1 MRAYNAVKEI
11 FIGVTGE
18 VCFMEFVIISG
29 MSGAGKTSALH
40 IMEDIGYYCVDNIPA
55 SLLQTLY
62 KLCKDSTDNA
72 MKRVAVVVDVRGNGD
87 YEAMYNDLEEFKNNN
102 EGVKILYIDAKV
114 DSLIVRYKETR
125 RRHPLTERLRDGSVA
140 AAVREEQRLLVPVK
154 NLADYGIDTTF
165 MSIKQLRERIISM
178 FLEKSSNSIVL
189 TFMSF
194 GFKYGIPLEADII
207 IDVRCLPNPF
217 YIAELKEHTGL
228 EKCVQEYVL
237 DSEETQGFVKKL
249 IDLLDF
255 SLPLYLKEGKSEL
268 VVGIGCTGGKHRSV
282 TIADLLDKYFMEKG
296 YKCIVQHRDVKK

>member
-1 MRAYNAVKEI
+1 
-11 FIGVTGE
+11 
-18 VCFMEFVIISG
+18 MEFVIISG

-40 IMEDIGYYCVDNIPA
+40 IMEDIGYYCVDNIPT

-62 KLCKDSTDNA
+62 KLCKDSSDRA

-87 YEAMYNDLEEFKNNN
+87 YEVMYDDLENFKKNN
-102 EGVKILYIDAKV
+102 EGVSILYIDAKV

-125 RRHPLTERLRDGSVA
+125 RRHPLTERLKDGSVA
-140 AAVREEQRLLVPVK
+140 AAVKEEQRLLVPVK
-154 NLADYGIDTTF
+154 TLADYSIDTTF

-178 FLEKSSNSIVL
+178 FLENSSNSIMI

-194 GFKYGIPLEADII
+194 GFKYGIPLESDLI

-228 EKCVQEYVL
+228 EKCIQDYVL
-237 DSEETQGFVKKL
+237 DSEETQEFVKRL
-249 IDLLDF
+249 IDWLDY

-282 TIADLLDKYFMEKG
+282 TIAELLDNYFMEKG

>member
-1 MRAYNAVKEI
+1 
-11 FIGVTGE
+11 
-18 VCFMEFVIISG
+18 MEFVIISG

-40 IMEDIGYYCVDNIPA
+40 IMEDIGYYCVDNIPT

-62 KLCKDSTDNA
+62 KLCKDSSDKA

-87 YEAMYNDLEEFKNNN
+87 YEVMYDDLENFKKNN
-102 EGVKILYIDAKV
+102 EGVSILYIDAKV

-125 RRHPLTERLRDGSVA
+125 RRHPLTERLKDGSVA
-140 AAVREEQRLLVPVK
+140 AAVKEEQRLLVPVK
-154 NLADYGIDTTF
+154 TLADYSIDTTF

-178 FLEKSSNSIVL
+178 FLENSSNSIMI

-194 GFKYGIPLEADII
+194 GFKYGIPLESDLI

-228 EKCVQEYVL
+228 EKCIQDYVL
-237 DSEETQGFVKKL
+237 DSEETQEFVKRL
-249 IDLLDF
+249 IDWLDY

-282 TIADLLDKYFMEKG
+282 TIAQLLDNYFIEKG

>member
-1 MRAYNAVKEI
+1 MK
-11 FIGVTGE
+11 
-18 VCFMEFVIISG
+18 FVIISG

-40 IMEDIGYYCVDNIPA
+40 IMEDIGYYCVDNIPT

-62 KLCKDSTDNA
+62 KLCKDSSDKA

-87 YEAMYNDLEEFKNNN
+87 YEVMYDDLENFKKNN
-102 EGVKILYIDAKV
+102 EGVSILYIDAKV

-125 RRHPLTERLRDGSVA
+125 RRHPLTERLKDGSVA
-140 AAVREEQRLLVPVK
+140 AAVKEEQRLLVPVK
-154 NLADYGIDTTF
+154 TLADYSIDTTF

-178 FLEKSSNSIVL
+178 FLENSSNSIMI

-194 GFKYGIPLEADII
+194 GFKYGIPLESDLI

-228 EKCVQEYVL
+228 EKCIQDYVL
-237 DSEETQGFVKKL
+237 DSEETQEFVKRL
-249 IDLLDF
+249 IDWLDY

-282 TIADLLDKYFMEKG
+282 TIAGLLDNYFMEKG

>member
-1 MRAYNAVKEI
+1 
-11 FIGVTGE
+11 
-18 VCFMEFVIISG
+18 MEFVIISG

-40 IMEDIGYYCVDNIPA
+40 IMEDIGYYCVDNIPS

-62 KLCKDSTDNA
+62 KLCMDSSDSA
-72 MKRVAVVVDVRGNGD
+72 MKRVAVVVYVRGNGD
-87 YEAMYNDLEEFKNNN
+87 YEAMYDDLENFKKCN
-102 EGVKILYIDAKV
+102 EGVSILYIDAKV

-140 AAVREEQRLLVPVK
+140 AAVKEEQRLLVPVK
-154 NLADYGIDTTF
+154 TLADYGIDTTF

-178 FLEKSSNSIVL
+178 FLENSSKGIMI

-194 GFKYGIPLEADII
+194 GFKYGIPLESDLI

-228 EKCVQEYVL
+228 EKCIQDYVL
-237 DSEETQGFVKKL
+237 DSDETQGFVKRL
-249 IDLLDF
+249 IDLLDY

-282 TIADLLDKYFMEKG
+282 TIAGLLDKHFLDKG
-296 YKCIVQHRDVKK
+296 YKCIVQHRDVRK

>member
-1 MRAYNAVKEI
+1 
-11 FIGVTGE
+11 
-18 VCFMEFVIISG
+18 MEFVIISG

-40 IMEDIGYYCVDNIPA
+40 IMEDIGYYCVDNIPT

-62 KLCKDSTDNA
+62 KLCKDSSDKA

-87 YEAMYNDLEEFKNNN
+87 YEVMYDDLENFKKNN
-102 EGVKILYIDAKV
+102 EGVSILYIDAKV

-125 RRHPLTERLRDGSVA
+125 RRHPLTERLKDGSVA
-140 AAVREEQRLLVPVK
+140 AAVKEEQRLLVPVK
-154 NLADYGIDTTF
+154 TLADYSIDTTF

-178 FLEKSSNSIVL
+178 FLENSSNSIML

-194 GFKYGIPLEADII
+194 GFKYGIPLESDLI

-228 EKCVQEYVL
+228 EKCIQDYVL
-237 DSEETQGFVKKL
+237 DSEETQEFVKRL
-249 IDLLDF
+249 IDWLDY

-282 TIADLLDKYFMEKG
+282 TIAGLLNNYFMEKG

>member
-1 MRAYNAVKEI
+1 
-11 FIGVTGE
+11 
-18 VCFMEFVIISG
+18 MEFVIISG
-29 MSGAGKTSALH
+29 MSGAGKTSARH
-40 IMEDIGYYCVDNIPA
+40 IMEDIGYYCVDNIPT

-62 KLCKDSTDNA
+62 KLCKDSSDKA

-87 YEAMYNDLEEFKNNN
+87 YEVMYDDLENFKKNN
-102 EGVKILYIDAKV
+102 EGVSILYIDAKV

-125 RRHPLTERLRDGSVA
+125 RRHPLTERLKDGSVA
-140 AAVREEQRLLVPVK
+140 AAVKEEQRLLVPVK
-154 NLADYGIDTTF
+154 TLADYSIDTTF

-178 FLEKSSNSIVL
+178 FLENSSNSIMI

-194 GFKYGIPLEADII
+194 GFKYGIPLESDLI

-228 EKCVQEYVL
+228 EKCIQDYVL
-237 DSEETQGFVKKL
+237 DSEETQEFVKRL
-249 IDLLDF
+249 IDWLDY

-282 TIADLLDKYFMEKG
+282 TIAELLDNYFMEKG

>member
-1 MRAYNAVKEI
+1 
-11 FIGVTGE
+11 
-18 VCFMEFVIISG
+18 MEFVIISG

-40 IMEDIGYYCVDNIPA
+40 IMEDIGYYCVDNIPT

-62 KLCKDSTDNA
+62 KLCKDSSDRA

-87 YEAMYNDLEEFKNNN
+87 YEVMYDDLENFKKNN
-102 EGVKILYIDAKV
+102 EGVSILYIDAKV

-125 RRHPLTERLRDGSVA
+125 RRHPLTERLKDGSVA
-140 AAVREEQRLLVPVK
+140 AAVKEEQRLLVPVK
-154 NLADYGIDTTF
+154 TLADYSIDTTF

-178 FLEKSSNSIVL
+178 FLENSSNSIMI

-194 GFKYGIPLEADII
+194 GFKYGIPLESDLI

-228 EKCVQEYVL
+228 EKCIQDYVL
-237 DSEETQGFVKKL
+237 DSEETQEFVKRL
-249 IDLLDF
+249 IDWLDY

-282 TIADLLDKYFMEKG
+282 TIAGLLDNYFMEKG
-296 YKCIVQHRDVKK
+296 YKCIVQHRDVKNNEV

>member
-1 MRAYNAVKEI
+1 
-11 FIGVTGE
+11 
-18 VCFMEFVIISG
+18 MEFVIISG

-40 IMEDIGYYCVDNIPA
+40 IMEDIGYYCVDNIPT

-62 KLCKDSTDNA
+62 KLCMDSSDSA

-87 YEAMYNDLEEFKNNN
+87 YEAMYDDLENFKKYN
-102 EGVKILYIDAKV
+102 EGVSILYIDAKV

-140 AAVREEQRLLVPVK
+140 AAVKEEQRLLVPVK
-154 NLADYGIDTTF
+154 TLADYGIDTTF

-178 FLEKSSNSIVL
+178 FLENSSKGIMI

-194 GFKYGIPLEADII
+194 GFKYGIPLESDLI

-228 EKCVQEYVL
+228 EKCIQDYVL
-237 DSEETQGFVKKL
+237 DSDETQGFVKKL
-249 IDLLDF
+249 IDLLDY

-282 TIADLLDKYFMEKG
+282 TIAGLLDKHFLDKG
-296 YKCIVQHRDVKK
+296 YKCIVQHRDVRK

>member
-1 MRAYNAVKEI
+1 
-11 FIGVTGE
+11 
-18 VCFMEFVIISG
+18 MEFVIISG

-40 IMEDIGYYCVDNIPA
+40 IMEDIGYYCVDNIPT

-62 KLCKDSTDNA
+62 KLCKDSSDKA

-87 YEAMYNDLEEFKNNN
+87 YEVMYDDLENFKKNN
-102 EGVKILYIDAKV
+102 EGVSILYIDAKV

-125 RRHPLTERLRDGSVA
+125 RRHPLTERLKDGSVA
-140 AAVREEQRLLVPVK
+140 AAVKEEQRLLVPVK
-154 NLADYGIDTTF
+154 TLADYSIDTTF

-178 FLEKSSNSIVL
+178 FLENSSNSIMI

-194 GFKYGIPLEADII
+194 GFKYGIPLESDLI

-217 YIAELKEHTGL
+217 YIAELNEHTGL
-228 EKCVQEYVL
+228 DKCIQDYVL
-237 DSEETQGFVKKL
+237 DSEETQEFVKRL
-249 IDLLDF
+249 IDWLDY

-282 TIADLLDKYFMEKG
+282 TIAELLDNYFMEKG

>member
-1 MRAYNAVKEI
+1 
-11 FIGVTGE
+11 
-18 VCFMEFVIISG
+18 MEFVIISG

-40 IMEDIGYYCVDNIPA
+40 IMEDIGYYCVDNIPT

-62 KLCKDSTDNA
+62 KLCKDSSDKA

-87 YEAMYNDLEEFKNNN
+87 YEVMYDDLENFKKNN
-102 EGVKILYIDAKV
+102 EGVSILYIDAKV

-125 RRHPLTERLRDGSVA
+125 RRHPLIERLRDGSVA
-140 AAVREEQRLLVPVK
+140 AAVKEEQRLLVPVK
-154 NLADYGIDTTF
+154 TLADYSIDTTF

-178 FLEKSSNSIVL
+178 FLENSSNSIML

-194 GFKYGIPLEADII
+194 GFKYGIPLESDLI

-228 EKCVQEYVL
+228 EKCIQDYVL
-237 DSEETQGFVKKL
+237 DSEETQEFVKRL
-249 IDLLDF
+249 IDWLDY

-282 TIADLLDKYFMEKG
+282 TIAELLDNYFMEKG

>member
-1 MRAYNAVKEI
+1 
-11 FIGVTGE
+11 
-18 VCFMEFVIISG
+18 MEFVIISG

-40 IMEDIGYYCVDNIPA
+40 IMEDIGYYCVDNIPS

-62 KLCKDSTDNA
+62 KLCKDSSDKA

-87 YEAMYNDLEEFKNNN
+87 YEVMYDDLENFKKNN
-102 EGVKILYIDAKV
+102 EGVSILYIDAKV

-125 RRHPLTERLRDGSVA
+125 RRHPLTERLKDGSVA
-140 AAVREEQRLLVPVK
+140 AAVKEEQRLLVPVK
-154 NLADYGIDTTF
+154 TLADYSIDTTF

-178 FLEKSSNSIVL
+178 FLENSSNSIMI

-194 GFKYGIPLEADII
+194 GFKYGIPLESDLI

-228 EKCVQEYVL
+228 EKCIQDYVL
-237 DSEETQGFVKKL
+237 DSEETQEFVKRL
-249 IDLLDF
+249 IDWLDY

-282 TIADLLDKYFMEKG
+282 TIAGLLNNYFMEKG

>member
-1 MRAYNAVKEI
+1 
-11 FIGVTGE
+11 
-18 VCFMEFVIISG
+18 MEFVIISG

-40 IMEDIGYYCVDNIPA
+40 IMEDIGYYCVDNIPT

-62 KLCKDSTDNA
+62 KLCKDSSDKA

-87 YEAMYNDLEEFKNNN
+87 YEVMYDDLENFKKNN
-102 EGVKILYIDAKV
+102 EGVSILYIDAKV

-125 RRHPLTERLRDGSVA
+125 RRHPLTERLKDGSVA
-140 AAVREEQRLLVPVK
+140 AAVKEEQRLLVPVK
-154 NLADYGIDTTF
+154 TLADYSIDTTF

-178 FLEKSSNSIVL
+178 FLENSSNSIMI

-194 GFKYGIPLEADII
+194 GFKYGIPLESDLI

-228 EKCVQEYVL
+228 EKCIQDYVL
-237 DSEETQGFVKKL
+237 DSEETQEFVKIL
-249 IDLLDF
+249 IDWLDY

-282 TIADLLDKYFMEKG
+282 TIAELLDNYFMEKG

>member
-1 MRAYNAVKEI
+1 
-11 FIGVTGE
+11 
-18 VCFMEFVIISG
+18 MEFVIISG

-40 IMEDIGYYCVDNIPA
+40 IMEDIGYYCVDNIPT

-62 KLCKDSTDNA
+62 KLCKDSSDKA

-87 YEAMYNDLEEFKNNN
+87 YEVMYDDLENFKKNN
-102 EGVKILYIDAKV
+102 EGVSILYIDAKV

-125 RRHPLTERLRDGSVA
+125 RRHPLTERLKDGSVA
-140 AAVREEQRLLVPVK
+140 AAVKEEQRLLVPVK
-154 NLADYGIDTTF
+154 TLADYSIDTTF

-178 FLEKSSNSIVL
+178 FLENSSNSIMI

-194 GFKYGIPLEADII
+194 GFKYGIPLESDLI

-228 EKCVQEYVL
+228 EKCIQDYVL
-237 DSEETQGFVKKL
+237 DSEETQEFVKRL
-249 IDLLDF
+249 IDWLDY

-282 TIADLLDKYFMEKG
+282 TIAELLDNYFMKKG

>member
-1 MRAYNAVKEI
+1 
-11 FIGVTGE
+11 
-18 VCFMEFVIISG
+18 MEFVIISG

-40 IMEDIGYYCVDNIPA
+40 IMEDIGYYCVDNIPT

-62 KLCKDSTDNA
+62 KLCKDSSDKA
-72 MKRVAVVVDVRGNGD
+72 MERVAVVVDVRGNGD
-87 YEAMYNDLEEFKNNN
+87 YEVMYNDLENFKKNN
-102 EGVKILYIDAKV
+102 EGVSILYIDAKV

-125 RRHPLTERLRDGSVA
+125 RRHPLTERLKDGSVA
-140 AAVREEQRLLVPVK
+140 AAVKEEQRLLVPVK
-154 NLADYGIDTTF
+154 TLADYSIDTTF

-178 FLEKSSNSIVL
+178 FLENSSNSIMI

-194 GFKYGIPLEADII
+194 GFKYGIPLESDLI

-228 EKCVQEYVL
+228 EKCIQDYVL
-237 DSEETQGFVKKL
+237 DSEETQEFVKRL
-249 IDLLDF
+249 IDWLDY

-282 TIADLLDKYFMEKG
+282 TIAELLDNYFMEKG

>member
-1 MRAYNAVKEI
+1 
-11 FIGVTGE
+11 
-18 VCFMEFVIISG
+18 MEFVIISG

-40 IMEDIGYYCVDNIPA
+40 IMEDIGYYCVDNIPT

-62 KLCKDSTDNA
+62 KLCKDSSDRA

-87 YEAMYNDLEEFKNNN
+87 YEVMYDDLENFKKNN
-102 EGVKILYIDAKV
+102 EGVSILYIDAKV

-125 RRHPLTERLRDGSVA
+125 RRHPLTERLKDGSVA
-140 AAVREEQRLLVPVK
+140 AAVKEEQRLLVPVK
-154 NLADYGIDTTF
+154 TLADYSIDTTF

-178 FLEKSSNSIVL
+178 FLENSSNSIML

-194 GFKYGIPLEADII
+194 GFKYGIPLESDLI

-228 EKCVQEYVL
+228 EKCIQDYVL
-237 DSEETQGFVKKL
+237 DSEETQEFVKRL
-249 IDLLDF
+249 IDWLDY

-282 TIADLLDKYFMEKG
+282 TIAELLDNYFMEKG

>member
-1 MRAYNAVKEI
+1 
-11 FIGVTGE
+11 
-18 VCFMEFVIISG
+18 MEFVIISG

-40 IMEDIGYYCVDNIPA
+40 IMEDIGYYCVDNIPT

-62 KLCKDSTDNA
+62 KLCKDSSDKA
-72 MKRVAVVVDVRGNGD
+72 MKRVAVVVDVSGNGD
-87 YEAMYNDLEEFKNNN
+87 YEVMYDDLENFKKNN
-102 EGVKILYIDAKV
+102 EGVSILYIDAKV

-125 RRHPLTERLRDGSVA
+125 RRHPLTERLKDGSVA
-140 AAVREEQRLLVPVK
+140 AAVKEEQRLLVPVK
-154 NLADYGIDTTF
+154 TLADYSIDTTF

-178 FLEKSSNSIVL
+178 FLENSSNSIMI

-194 GFKYGIPLEADII
+194 GFKYGIPLESDLI

-228 EKCVQEYVL
+228 EKCIQDYVL
-237 DSEETQGFVKKL
+237 DSEETQEFVKRL
-249 IDLLDF
+249 IDWLDY

-282 TIADLLDKYFMEKG
+282 TIAGLLNNYFMEKG

>member
-1 MRAYNAVKEI
+1 
-11 FIGVTGE
+11 
-18 VCFMEFVIISG
+18 MEFVIISG

-40 IMEDIGYYCVDNIPA
+40 IMEDIGYYCVDNIPT

-62 KLCKDSTDNA
+62 KLCKDSSDKA

-87 YEAMYNDLEEFKNNN
+87 YEVMYDDLENFKKNN
-102 EGVKILYIDAKV
+102 EGVSILYIDAKV

-125 RRHPLTERLRDGSVA
+125 RRHPLTERLKDGSVA
-140 AAVREEQRLLVPVK
+140 AAVKEEQRLLVPVK
-154 NLADYGIDTTF
+154 TLADYSIDTTF

-178 FLEKSSNSIVL
+178 FLENSSNSIMI

-194 GFKYGIPLEADII
+194 GFKYGIPLESDLI

-228 EKCVQEYVL
+228 EKCIQDYVL
-237 DSEETQGFVKKL
+237 DSEETQEFVKRL
-249 IDLLDF
+249 IDWLDY

-282 TIADLLDKYFMEKG
+282 TIAELLDNYFMEKG
-296 YKCIVQHRDVKK
+296 YKCIVQHRDVKITRCK

>member
-1 MRAYNAVKEI
+1 
-11 FIGVTGE
+11 
-18 VCFMEFVIISG
+18 MEFVIISG

-40 IMEDIGYYCVDNIPA
+40 IMEDIGYYCVDNIPT

-62 KLCKDSTDNA
+62 KLCKDSSDRA

-87 YEAMYNDLEEFKNNN
+87 YEVMYDDLENFKKNN
-102 EGVKILYIDAKV
+102 EGVSILYIDAKV

-125 RRHPLTERLRDGSVA
+125 RRHPLTERLKDGSVA
-140 AAVREEQRLLVPVK
+140 AAVKEEQRLLVPVK
-154 NLADYGIDTTF
+154 TLADYSIDTTF

-178 FLEKSSNSIVL
+178 FLENSSNSIMI

-194 GFKYGIPLEADII
+194 GFKYGIPLESDLI

-228 EKCVQEYVL
+228 EKCIQDYVL
-237 DSEETQGFVKKL
+237 DSEETQEFVKRL
-249 IDLLDF
+249 IDWLDY

-282 TIADLLDKYFMEKG
+282 TIAGLLDNYFMEKVTSAL
-296 YKCIVQHRDVKK
+296 YSTEM

>member
-1 MRAYNAVKEI
+1 
-11 FIGVTGE
+11 
-18 VCFMEFVIISG
+18 MEFVIISG

-40 IMEDIGYYCVDNIPA
+40 IMEDIGYYCVDNIPT

-62 KLCKDSTDNA
+62 KLCKDSSDKA

-87 YEAMYNDLEEFKNNN
+87 YEVMYDDLENFKKNN
-102 EGVKILYIDAKV
+102 EGVSILYIDAKV

-125 RRHPLTERLRDGSVA
+125 RRHPLTERLKDGSVTDS
-140 AAVREEQRLLVPVK
+140 VKEEQRLLVPVK
-154 NLADYGIDTTF
+154 TLADYSIDTTF

-178 FLEKSSNSIVL
+178 FLENSSNSIMI

-194 GFKYGIPLEADII
+194 GFKYGIPLESDLI

-228 EKCVQEYVL
+228 EKCIQDYVL
-237 DSEETQGFVKKL
+237 DSEETQEFVKRL
-249 IDLLDF
+249 IDWLDY

-282 TIADLLDKYFMEKG
+282 TIAELLDNYFMEKG

>member
-1 MRAYNAVKEI
+1 
-11 FIGVTGE
+11 
-18 VCFMEFVIISG
+18 MEFVIISG

-40 IMEDIGYYCVDNIPA
+40 IMEDIGYYCVDNIPT

-62 KLCKDSTDNA
+62 KLCKDSSDKA

-87 YEAMYNDLEEFKNNN
+87 YEVMYDDLENFKKNN
-102 EGVKILYIDAKV
+102 EGVSILYIDAKV

-125 RRHPLTERLRDGSVA
+125 RRHPLTERLKDGSVA
-140 AAVREEQRLLVPVK
+140 AAVKEEQRLLVPVK
-154 NLADYGIDTTF
+154 TLADYSIDTTF

-178 FLEKSSNSIVL
+178 FLENSSNSIMI

-194 GFKYGIPLEADII
+194 GFKYGIPLESDLI

-228 EKCVQEYVL
+228 EKCIQDYVL
-237 DSEETQGFVKKL
+237 DSEETQEFVKRL
-249 IDLLDF
+249 IDWLDY

-268 VVGIGCTGGKHRSV
+268 VIGIGCTGGKHRSV
-282 TIADLLDKYFMEKG
+282 TIAGLLDNYFMEKG

>member
-1 MRAYNAVKEI
+1 
-11 FIGVTGE
+11 
-18 VCFMEFVIISG
+18 MEFVIISG

-40 IMEDIGYYCVDNIPA
+40 IMEDIGYYCVDNIPT

-62 KLCKDSTDNA
+62 KLCKDSSDKA

-87 YEAMYNDLEEFKNNN
+87 YEVMYDDLENFKKNN
-102 EGVKILYIDAKV
+102 EGVSILYIDAKV

-125 RRHPLTERLRDGSVA
+125 RRHPLTERLKDGSVA
-140 AAVREEQRLLVPVK
+140 AAVKEEQRLLVPVK
-154 NLADYGIDTTF
+154 TLADYSIDTTF

-178 FLEKSSNSIVL
+178 FLDNSSNSIMI

-194 GFKYGIPLEADII
+194 GFKYGIPLESDLI

-228 EKCVQEYVL
+228 EKCIQDYVL
-237 DSEETQGFVKKL
+237 DSEETQEFVKRL
-249 IDLLDF
+249 IDWLDY

-282 TIADLLDKYFMEKG
+282 TIAELLDNYFMEKG

>member
-1 MRAYNAVKEI
+1 
-11 FIGVTGE
+11 
-18 VCFMEFVIISG
+18 MEFVIISG

-40 IMEDIGYYCVDNIPA
+40 IMEDIGYYCVDNIPT

-62 KLCKDSTDNA
+62 KLCKDSSDKA

-87 YEAMYNDLEEFKNNN
+87 YEVMYDDLENFKKNN
-102 EGVKILYIDAKV
+102 EGVSILYIDAKV

-125 RRHPLTERLRDGSVA
+125 RRHPLTERLKDGSVA
-140 AAVREEQRLLVPVK
+140 AAVKEEQRLLVPVK
-154 NLADYGIDTTF
+154 TLADYSIDTTF

-178 FLEKSSNSIVL
+178 FLENSSNSIMI

-194 GFKYGIPLEADII
+194 GFKYGIPLESDLI

-228 EKCVQEYVL
+228 EKCIQDYVL
-237 DSEETQGFVKKL
+237 DSEETQEFVKRL
-249 IDLLDF
+249 IDWLDY

-282 TIADLLDKYFMEKG
+282 TIAELLDNYFIEKG

>member
-1 MRAYNAVKEI
+1 
-11 FIGVTGE
+11 
-18 VCFMEFVIISG
+18 MEFVIISG

-40 IMEDIGYYCVDNIPA
+40 IMEDIGYYCVDNIPT

-62 KLCKDSTDNA
+62 KLCKDSSDKA

-87 YEAMYNDLEEFKNNN
+87 YEVMYDDLENFKKNN
-102 EGVKILYIDAKV
+102 EGVSILYIDAKV

-125 RRHPLTERLRDGSVA
+125 RRHPLTERLKDGSVA
-140 AAVREEQRLLVPVK
+140 AAVKEEQRLLVPVK
-154 NLADYGIDTTF
+154 TLADYSIDTTF

-178 FLEKSSNSIVL
+178 FLENSSNSIMI

-194 GFKYGIPLEADII
+194 GFKYGIPLESDLI

-217 YIAELKEHTGL
+217 YIAELKGL
-228 EKCVQEYVL
+228 EKCIQDYVL
-237 DSEETQGFVKKL
+237 DSEETQEFVKRL
-249 IDLLDF
+249 IDWLDY

-282 TIADLLDKYFMEKG
+282 TIAELLDNYFMEKG

>member
-1 MRAYNAVKEI
+1 
-11 FIGVTGE
+11 
-18 VCFMEFVIISG
+18 MEFVIISG

-40 IMEDIGYYCVDNIPA
+40 IMEDIGYYCVDNIPT

-62 KLCKDSTDNA
+62 KLCKDSSDKA

-87 YEAMYNDLEEFKNNN
+87 YEVMYNDLENFKKNN
-102 EGVKILYIDAKV
+102 EGVSILYIDAKV

-125 RRHPLTERLRDGSVA
+125 RRHPLTERLKDGSVA
-140 AAVREEQRLLVPVK
+140 AAVKEEQRLLVPVK
-154 NLADYGIDTTF
+154 TLADYSIDTTF

-178 FLEKSSNSIVL
+178 FLENSSNSIMI

-194 GFKYGIPLEADII
+194 GFKYGIPLESDLI

-228 EKCVQEYVL
+228 EKCIQDYVL
-237 DSEETQGFVKKL
+237 DSEETQEFVKRL
-249 IDLLDF
+249 IDWLDY

-282 TIADLLDKYFMEKG
+282 TIAELLDNYFMEKG